1 MDTLGLKKDFAK
13 TNANLKRSFS
23 KLRFKL
29 IKGNRALITY
39 KGWGKRFFLRLYWA
53 LFFDI
58 RK

>member
-1 MDTLGLKKDFAK
+1 MLGLKKDFAK
-13 TNANLKRSFS
+13 IKANLKRSFS

-39 KGWGKRFFLRLYWA
+39 KDCGEEIFLRLCWA

>member
-1 MDTLGLKKDFAK
+1 MDMLGLKNDFAK

-39 KGWGKRFFLRLYWA
+39 KDCGKKFF
-53 LFFDI
+53 
-58 RK
+58 